1 MSRRRWLLFT
11 AVAVYVAVIVVLAVR
26 PWTWS
31 GSLAT
36 PTGAPTQTVSYR
48 CGAPWGTDYVHGPLR
63 TPYPTV
69 GTPCGQRQA
78 YRVTTV
84 INVGLGLAGL
94 VLVLTLGRGAALAR
108 RPTGDPALGS
118 A

>member
-1 MSRRRWLLFT
+1 
-11 AVAVYVAVIVVLAVR
+11 VH
-26 PWTWS
+26 
-31 GSLAT
+31 
-36 PTGAPTQTVSYR
+36 APPRSPYR
-48 CGAPWGTDYVHGPLR
+48 II
-63 TPYPTV
+63 

-108 RPTGDPALGS
+108 RPNSDPALGG